1 MPANLSGTP
10 RCETDHKGRKPAFG
24 GQASGR
30 SSGRLQADTEEGRAL
45 LLVNL
50 DAVAG

>member
-10 RCETDHKGRKPAFG
+10 RCETGNESRKLAIGGRLPAIW
-24 GQASGR
+24 
-30 SSGRLQADTEEGRAL
+30 LQADTEEGCAL